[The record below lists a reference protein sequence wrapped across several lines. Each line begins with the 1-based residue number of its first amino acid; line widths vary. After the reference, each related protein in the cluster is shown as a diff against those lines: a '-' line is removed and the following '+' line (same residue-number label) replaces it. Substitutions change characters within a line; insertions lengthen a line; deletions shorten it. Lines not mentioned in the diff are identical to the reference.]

1 MKKRIIACL
10 LSGIMVIG
18 TFTGCSEK
26 KGGSTARV
34 KTEEQQEETEKET
47 ETEKKTVDS
56 NSSLTEDLSDYS
68 DIEWPDTEITSA
80 IPKPKSSVGKI
91 IFESDEGLMITL
103 ANISDDDYNDYVDE
117 CKQLGYTVDHVTM
130 ESMYSA
136 KKEDGHTIMIALE
149 DDHTMTIT
157 ATIEDN

>member
-10 LSGIMVIG
+10 LAGVMVVG
-18 TFTGCSEK
+18 TITGCGEK
-26 KGGSTARV
+26 KDESASEV
-34 KTEEQQEETEKET
+34 KTEEQQEETVKET
-47 ETEKKTVDS
+47 DDS

-80 IPKPKSSVGKI
+80 IPKPKSSIGKI
-91 IFESDEGLMITL
+91 VFESDEGLMITL
-103 ANISDDDYNDYVDE
+103 ANVSDDDYNDYVDK